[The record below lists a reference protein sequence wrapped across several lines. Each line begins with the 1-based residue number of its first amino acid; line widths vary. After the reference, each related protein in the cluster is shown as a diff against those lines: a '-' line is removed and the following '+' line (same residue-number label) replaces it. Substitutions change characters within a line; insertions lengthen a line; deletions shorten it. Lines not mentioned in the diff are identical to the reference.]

1 MELKKYQRQVIAD
14 LKEYLALLRAEGN
27 YATAYRNFWQ
37 SRGFQVG
44 FGGMKP
50 YQDLLPGT
58 PNLCFKIPTGGGK
71 TYLACNAVKSIFD
84 ALPARKVKAVVW
96 LVPSDSILEQTI
108 KALRNPNHAYRQ
120 HLNACYGSRVAVYD
134 KKQLLSGEGFNIT
147 AVSEQLSVMVLSY
160 DSFRGRKESLK
171 SRQENSNLVSF
182 AQALGA
188 PAHPLKDTDET
199 ALIQVINQL
208 SPLVIVDESHHAR
221 SQMSLEMLENFNP
234 CFVLDLT
241 ATPRKESNVI
251 SYVDAIQLKRENMVK
266 LPVIVYNRNKI
277 EEVVADAKDLRDRL
291 EREAE
296 EQAKNGGMPIRPIV
310 LFQAQPRGKA
320 DSETFEKLKAKLI
333 AFNIP
338 AHQIAIKTAE
348 INELRNVDL
357 AATDCPIRYI
367 ITVNALKE
375 GWDCPNAYILASL
388 ANKTSQVEVEQI
400 VGRILRLPGARKHQQ
415 RSLNM
420 SYVLTC
426 SANFQQTLDRI
437 VEGLNYAGF
446 SKNDCRVADEPPP
459 LPLPGDTQQVLPLP
473 DPAPAPAPA
482 QDDDNTGLGD
492 AINLDPSVVGNQVS
506 RSDNMLS
513 VAVSQSEQFEQ
524 TMNATGNNLWGHTPS
539 DLQGMKQEFS
549 INDEF
554 TKELEGLQLPM
565 FFVKEPCSL
574 FTDDAGEVLLTKESL
589 TAGFSL
595 RGKATDI
602 NWRGVSDNMF
612 RIDISERKGGGV
624 PQAFLMSAA
633 EQMYLKQQFSEKD
646 EQTKLRLCEDIIHQA
661 VNDIDAISAG
671 DARAYVQDVIR
682 NMSRDQI
689 EALMQSPQGFAQRV
703 KDQVNKLVTEYS
715 RHKFYSMVQTGQI
728 ICKPSYSF
736 PRTISPANS
745 TCVYGRSLYE
755 SEETGNQFE
764 TELMQQ
770 LSGMENIRWWHRNM
784 VSRTGFFIN
793 AYKKHYPDFI
803 VCTKAGKIVLLETK
817 GDHLDNAET
826 ESKLILGD
834 QWCHL
839 AGQEYRYFLVF
850 QDKSK
855 AHPRVYSLDDILE
868 ILRQL

>member
-14 LKEYLALLRAEGN
+14 LKEYLALLHAEGD
-27 YATAYRNFWQ
+27 YMAAYKSFWQ

-44 FGGMKP
+44 FGGIKP

-71 TYLACNAVKSIFD
+71 TYLACNAVKPIFD
-84 ALPARKVKAVVW
+84 ALPDRKVKAVVW
-96 LVPSDSILEQTI
+96 LVPSDSILDQTI
-108 KALRNPNHAYRQ
+108 KALRNPSHPYRQ

-134 KKQLLSGEGFNIT
+134 KKQLLSGENFNIT
-147 AVSEQLSVMVLSY
+147 TVSEQLSVMVLSY

-171 SRQENSNLVSF
+171 SRQENSSLVSF

-188 PAHPLKDTDET
+188 PARPLKDTDET

-291 EREAE
+291 EREAV

-320 DSETFEKLKAKLI
+320 DSETFEKLKNKLI

-357 AATDCPIRYI
+357 AAPDCTIRYI

-446 SKNDCRVADEPPP
+446 SKNDCRVADEPQL
-459 LPLPGDTQQVLPLP
+459 LPQPGTTQQVFPLP
-473 DPAPAPAPA
+473 EPAPAPA
-482 QDDDNTGLGD
+482 QDEDDTGLGD
-492 AINLDPSVVGNQVS
+492 AINLDPSVVGNQVNRGDGMIS
-506 RSDNMLS
+506 E
-513 VAVSQSEQFEQ
+513 AVSQGEQFEQ
-524 TMNATGNNLWGHTPS
+524 KMNATGDDPWGHTPS

-549 INDEF
+549 INEEF
-554 TKELEGLQLPM
+554 VEEMEGLQLPM

-574 FTDDAGEVLLTKESL
+574 FTDDAGEVLLTKENL
-589 TAGFSL
+589 TSGFSL

-633 EQMYLKQQFSEKD
+633 EQMYLKQQFAEKD

-661 VNDIDAISAG
+661 VNGIDAISAG

-689 EALMQSPQGFAQRV
+689 EALMQSPQGFALRV
-703 KDQVNKLVTEYS
+703 KEHVNKLVAEYS
-715 RHKFYSMVQTGQI
+715 RQKFDNMVQTEEI
-728 ICKPSYSF
+728 ICKPSYTF
-736 PRTISPANS
+736 PRTISPADS
-745 TCVYGRSLYE
+745 TSVYGRSLYE

-770 LSGMENIRWWHRNM
+770 LSGMDNIRWWHRNM

-834 QWCHL
+834 QWCPL
-839 AGQEYRYFLVF
+839 AGPNYRYFLVF
-850 QDKSK
+850 QGKEK
-855 AHPRVYSLDDILE
+855 RHPRVQTLDSLLDILRK
-868 ILRQL
+868 L